1 MVSQT
6 AIGTGPGDGFAR
18 NQCQFTPPS
27 RRRLRWGPILRQV
40 QQQRASFEED
50 QSSSPSS
57 PGCARGSA
65 RSRRGASDPVMAGSP
80 GRRTP

>member
-1 MVSQT
+1 MAPMPPIAVIRTSACPFLGGLIQDT
-6 AIGTGPGDGFAR
+6 SLPAGEKGSKAGHSIATGFA
-18 NQCQFTPPS
+18 
-27 RRRLRWGPILRQV
+27 G
-40 QQQRASFEED
+40 D

-65 RSRRGASDPVMAGSP
+65 RSRLDATEPVMAGSP